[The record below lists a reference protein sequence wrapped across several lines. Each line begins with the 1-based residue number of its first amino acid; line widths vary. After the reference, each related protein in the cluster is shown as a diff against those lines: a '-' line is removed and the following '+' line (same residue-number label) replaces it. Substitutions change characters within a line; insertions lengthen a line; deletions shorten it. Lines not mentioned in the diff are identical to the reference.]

1 MKSIPPDKQE
11 YKNDIAMALG
21 GRAAEEIIFGDVTS
35 GAYSDIQSATTTA
48 KRMVTLFGMSEKL
61 GPRRFGSDQNEV
73 FLGRDFSSNADYSEA
88 IAAVIDDEIHAIIDE
103 AYVRAKSLLE
113 ANIDKLHFIAD
124 YLLAHEDMD
133 GEQFKTVMEND
144 NVTVEMI
151 EAIAAEREKASREA
165 NEARKAAEESRSQ
178 LGKALEDTDM
188 VFITAGMGGGTG
200 TGAAPVVARVAH
212 EMGVLTVGIVTKPF
226 GFEGRRRMDQ
236 AVAGIAELSQYVDS
250 LVVIPNDR
258 LKQVSDSRIT
268 LENAFEIADGVLS
281 RGTKS
286 ISELIT
292 APGLINLDFADVSSV
307 MKNAGYAHMGVGSA
321 SGKDKAE
328 QAARQAIS
336 SPLLESSISGS
347 HGVLISITVS
357 PDVGLEDVDL
367 ASSMIAAEASPEAN
381 VIWGVNID
389 RELEDEMRI
398 TIIATGFANSNKPE
412 EGKPVKKE
420 EKPVEPAP
428 QPRPQ
433 PRPHRERPAR
443 PDGAAP
449 VRRERPSRASADE
462 ELDRLMKEFDTP
474 RKKSR

>member
-1 MKSIPPDKQE
+1 MTFEHDDTYESGVSIKVIGVGGGGNNAVNRMITSGIKGVEFVAINTDRQ
-11 YKNDIAMALG
+11 ALNHSDAATQLVVG
-21 GRAAEEIIFGDVTS
+21 EKLTRGFGAGANPQIGSRAAEESI
-35 GAYSDIQSATTTA
+35 
-48 KRMVTLFGMSEKL
+48 E
-61 GPRRFGSDQNEV
+61 
-73 FLGRDFSSNADYSEA
+73 
-88 IAAVIDDEIHAIIDE
+88 EI
-103 AYVRAKSLLE
+103 
-113 ANIDKLHFIAD
+113 
-124 YLLAHEDMD
+124 
-133 GEQFKTVMEND
+133 KTILQD
-144 NVTVEMI
+144 
-151 EAIAAEREKASREA
+151 A
-165 NEARKAAEESRSQ
+165 
-178 LGKALEDTDM
+178 DM

-212 EMGVLTVGIVTKPF
+212 EMDILTIGIVTKPF
-226 GFEGRRRMDQ
+226 AFEGKRRMDQ

-292 APGLINLDFADVSSV
+292 VPGLVNLDFADVSSV

-328 QAARQAIS
+328 QAAREAIS

-347 HGVLISITVS
+347 HGILISITVS

-367 ASSMIAAEASPEAN
+367 ASSMIAAEASPDAN

-389 RELEDEMRI
+389 RELEDEMHI
-398 TIIATGFANSNKPE
+398 TIIATGFANSKQPE
-412 EGKPVKKE
+412 APAPVKKE
-420 EKPVEPAP
+420 EKPVEAR
-428 QPRPQ
+428 Q
-433 PRPHRERPAR
+433 PAR
-443 PDGAAP
+443 RPP
-449 VRRERPSRASADE
+449 VRTESIPVKREKPRASADE

-474 RKKSR
+474 KKKKIVR

>member
-1 MKSIPPDKQE
+1 MTFEHDDTYESGVNIKVIGVGGGGNNAVNRMISASIKGVE
-11 YKNDIAMALG
+11 FIAINTDRQALNHSDAATQLVIG
-21 GRAAEEIIFGDVTS
+21 EKLTRGFGAGANPQIGSRAAEESI
-35 GAYSDIQSATTTA
+35 
-48 KRMVTLFGMSEKL
+48 E
-61 GPRRFGSDQNEV
+61 
-73 FLGRDFSSNADYSEA
+73 
-88 IAAVIDDEIHAIIDE
+88 EI
-103 AYVRAKSLLE
+103 
-113 ANIDKLHFIAD
+113 
-124 YLLAHEDMD
+124 
-133 GEQFKTVMEND
+133 KTILQD
-144 NVTVEMI
+144 
-151 EAIAAEREKASREA
+151 A
-165 NEARKAAEESRSQ
+165 
-178 LGKALEDTDM
+178 DM

-328 QAARQAIS
+328 EAARQAIS

-412 EGKPVKKE
+412 EEIKPIKKVE
-420 EKPVEPAP
+420 EKPIVEPAP
-428 QPRPQ
+428 MPRPQ
-433 PRPHRERPAR
+433 PRPHRDRPSR
-443 PDGAAP
+443 PEGTP
-449 VRRERPSRASADE
+449 VKRERERSRASADE

-474 RKKSR
+474 KKKVR